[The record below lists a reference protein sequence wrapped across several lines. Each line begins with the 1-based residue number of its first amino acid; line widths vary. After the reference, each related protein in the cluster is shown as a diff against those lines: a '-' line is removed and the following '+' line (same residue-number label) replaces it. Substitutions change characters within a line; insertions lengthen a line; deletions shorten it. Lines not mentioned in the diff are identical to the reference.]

1 MLGDDSTEDNDR
13 SSDEDYHLSDEDKPR
28 RPKHRGK
35 PAWATKPIPKK
46 KPEYAVDRKLNGLSQ
61 KDDSSKPSVSDT
73 TKLNHN
79 NSDSNTGSLSNN
91 TKTPAQNGGTNSK
104 SGPVVPPTVGSATQS
119 TGGQGELSE
128 EDIAT
133 LENVD
138 DLVNYVVQDD
148 A

>member
-35 PAWATKPIPKK
+35 PSWATKPLPKK

-61 KDDSSKPSVSDT
+61 KDDASIPSVSDT
-73 TKLNHN
+73 TKSNHN
-79 NSDSNTGSLSNN
+79 NSDSNTSLVSNN
-91 TKTPAQNGGTNSK
+91 TKTPTQNGGTNSK
-104 SGPVVPPTVGSATQS
+104 LDPVVPPSGGSVGQNP
-119 TGGQGELSE
+119 GGQEVLSE
-128 EDIAT
+128 EDIAA